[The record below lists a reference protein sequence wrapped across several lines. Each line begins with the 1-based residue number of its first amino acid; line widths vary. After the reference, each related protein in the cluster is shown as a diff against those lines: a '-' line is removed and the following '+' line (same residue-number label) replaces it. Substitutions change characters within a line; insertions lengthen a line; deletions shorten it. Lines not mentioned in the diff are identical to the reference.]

1 MPNAAPG
8 QMVVGHEA
16 EQPGFRPSQCR
27 TRNRSGAGGCAQSG
41 ESLLGTVGWSRRR
54 LESATAR
61 YRPPP
66 GFGHR
71 RCA

>member
-41 ESLLGTVGWSRRR
+41 ESLLGTVG
-54 LESATAR
+54 
-61 YRPPP
+61 
-66 GFGHR
+66 
-71 RCA
+71 